1 MELNL
6 TSCLRTYNRIFAN
19 IASALKIDNPDNTKI
34 APFITNRSLIIFK
47 LELILFYHREEFDK
61 ERKILSGVNAL
72 THYLFYKKNVSILD
86 ARNIRLH
93 DAIVILCD
101 EINRYVIP
109 NDVINFIIEHGD
121 NYSSSDENISQ
132 LTERFSSYINNEWDA
147 NFADELLRQ

>member
-6 TSCLRTYNRIFAN
+6 TSCLRAYNRTSAN
-19 IASALKIDNPDNTKI
+19 IATALKIDNPDNTRI
-34 APFITNRSLIIFK
+34 APFITNRTLIIFK

-61 ERKILSGVNAL
+61 ERKILSGTNAL
-72 THYLFYKKNVSILD
+72 THYLFYKKNVPISD

-109 NDVINFIIEHGD
+109 SDVINFIIEHGD
-121 NYSSSDENISQ
+121 NYSSADEDISQ
-132 LTERFSSYINNEWDA
+132 ITERFSSYINSEWDA